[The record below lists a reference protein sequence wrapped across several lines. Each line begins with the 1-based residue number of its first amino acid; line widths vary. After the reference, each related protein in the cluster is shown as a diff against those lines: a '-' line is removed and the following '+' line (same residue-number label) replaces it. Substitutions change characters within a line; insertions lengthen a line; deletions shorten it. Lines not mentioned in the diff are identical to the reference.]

1 MSYTN
6 INKSS
11 LHMNTKLYT
20 GNGTAG
26 HAITGV
32 GFEPSLT
39 WIKKRSGSSDQI
51 LTDAVRGAGY
61 HIKSNDTAAQG
72 NDTNDISSFN
82 SDGFTLGVN
91 SRTNGSGATLTSW
104 NWKAGTTSG
113 ISAGS
118 QTITPTAYSINVD
131 AGFGIYKY
139 TGNGTAGATISH
151 GLGVKPDQVWVK
163 KLSQSDGWRCYNVG
177 YNSGH
182 QYFELDTTA
191 SYSESIAVFNGTIP
205 TSTTVTLGYQGHVNA
220 SGQQYIMYVFAPKVG
235 FSKMGRYYGNGSND
249 GTFVYTGFK
258 PSFVLV
264 KRGDNAGNW
273 YINDTKRDPYNQMSH
288 TLFPNLSDSE
298 TSTGWF
304 VDYVSN
310 GFKIRDTGTSV
321 NGSGGNYIYYAVGQ
335 TLVGSNNV
343 PCTAR

>member
-1 MSYTN
+1 
-6 INKSS
+6 
-11 LHMNTKLYT
+11 MNTKLYT

-163 KLSQSDGWRCYNVG
+163 KLSQADGWRCYNVG

-182 QYFELDTTA
+182 QYFELNSTA
-191 SYSESIAVFNGTIP
+191 SYSESVAVFNGTIP

-220 SGQQYIMYVFAPKVG
+220 SGEQHIMFVFAPKVG
-235 FSKMGRYYGNGSND
+235 FSKMGRYIGNGSSSAPP
-249 GTFVYTGFK
+249 FIYTGFK
-258 PSFVLV
+258 PKFVMV
-264 KRGDNAGNW
+264 KNGSQADSW
-273 YINDTKRDPYNQMSH
+273 FMHDDKRDGYNDDNEY
-288 TLFPNLSDSE
+288 LRAE
-298 TSTGWF
+298 TSSVESSGINRIRLL
-304 VDYVSN
+304 SN
-310 GFKIRDTGTSV
+310 GFQVPTTDKSHNV
-321 NGSGGNYIYYAVGQ
+321 SGNTYVYYAVGQ